1 MTPHHYAFAIILF
14 QENVAIIGY
23 FISILIVK
31 SKLATLDNLVAS
43 IVAKLVIMVGIG
55 GSKAQQAVELLLSPL
70 CNAAGK
76 EGGAALQGIG
86 CPFGSAPRFLLFGKF
101 LRGFFTLV
109 DDEIV
114 TLFFFFFT

>member
-1 MTPHHYAFAIILF
+1 MTPHHYALAVILF

-31 SKLATLDNLVAS
+31 SKLAALDNLVTS

-55 GSKAQQAVELLLSPL
+55 RGKAQQTIELLMSPL

-76 EGGAALQGIG
+76 KSCPAL
-86 CPFGSAPRFLLFGKF
+86 
-101 LRGFFTLV
+101 
-109 DDEIV
+109 
-114 TLFFFFFT
+114 